1 MATAGPA
8 LVFEAAEQGSVVMA
22 QLAGVI
28 NEDNLLEER
37 LTATRNKGV
46 LIDLANVE
54 RINSCGVRDWIR
66 FAQRLEAAGNNLY
79 LLRCSPVV
87 VAQLNMVRN
96 FCGEKG
102 LVVSFQAPY
111 FCNNCDEERTETFP
125 AANVAEG
132 TSPEAVC
139 PVCKGPMEF
148 DDIPGL
154 YFGFAKLHGP
164 RAVPPEIQTAM
175 ENFRS
180 RPTTATPSPSGPGG
194 SRPLLSAVQAP
205 APATPR
211 PLVPA
216 APAVAAAPVAVA
228 RPASNPAL
236 QSPRPPAPP
245 LPAAQNRPSNPA
257 LRPSGPVAAAAAPV
271 NPAARRPSSPG
282 QQAPAPAAS
291 QAASARGVSGP
302 KPPVPVAARP
312 LMGGSPFPSASQR
325 ASGPKQAMPMGP
337 PANGTDPAK
346 KP

>member
-37 LTATRNKGV
+37 LTATKGKGV

-102 LVVSFQAPY
+102 QVLSFQAPY
-111 FCNNCDEERTETFP
+111 FCPNCDEERTETFP
-125 AANVAEG
+125 AAKVNIGV
-132 TSPEAVC
+132 SPDATC
-139 PVCKGPMEF
+139 PTCKGPMEF
-148 DDIPGL
+148 DDLPDL
-154 YFGFAKLHGP
+154 YFAFAKIHGAKP
-164 RAVPPEIQTAM
+164 VPQEIQTAM

-180 RPTTATPSPSGPGG
+180 RPSTPAPAAGG
-194 SRPLLSAVQAP
+194 SRPVMPSIPAPPARPAMAVAP
-205 APATPR
+205 AMA
-211 PLVPA
+211 
-216 APAVAAAPVAVA
+216 A

-236 QSPRPPAPP
+236 QPQRPASNPGLQPARPPSPSIPARPAAPP
-245 LPAAQNRPSNPA
+245 QAGAAPAAT
-257 LRPSGPVAAAAAPV
+257 
-271 NPAARRPSSPG
+271 AARRPSNPG
-282 QQAPAPAAS
+282 QQPPA
-291 QAASARGVSGP
+291 AASASPQARSSGL
-302 KPPVPVAARP
+302 KPPARP
-312 LMGGSPFPSASQR
+312 LMGGSPFPAQR
-325 ASGPKQAMPMGP
+325 PSGPKPSMSVAAP
-337 PANGTDPAK
+337 PNGTDPGK

>member
-37 LTATRNKGV
+37 LTSTRGKGV

-102 LVVSFQAPY
+102 QVVSFQAPY
-111 FCNNCDEERTETFP
+111 FCPNCDEERTETFP
-125 AANVAEG
+125 AAKVNVG
-132 TSPEAVC
+132 VSPDAVC
-139 PVCKGPMEF
+139 PTCKGPMEF
-148 DDIPGL
+148 DDLPDL
-154 YFGFAKLHGP
+154 YFAFAKLHGS

-180 RPTTATPSPSGPGG
+180 RPTTPAPSPGG
-194 SRPLLSAVQAP
+194 SRPAVAAVAP
-205 APATPR
+205 VPAVRVT
-211 PLVPA
+211 VPA
-216 APAVAAAPVAVA
+216 ASAAPPAIAVA
-228 RPASNPAL
+228 RPASNPTL
-236 QSPRPPAPP
+236 QPPRPPPP
-245 LPAAQNRPSNPA
+245 SAQARPSSNPS
-257 LRPSGPVAAAAAPV
+257 LRPQSAPMGAAPAM
-271 NPAARRPSSPG
+271 PPAAARRPSSPG
-282 QQAPAPAAS
+282 QPPPAAGAQAPRA
-291 QAASARGVSGP
+291 SGP
-302 KPPVPVAARP
+302 KPPAARP
-312 LMGGSPFPSASQR
+312 LMGGSPFPAQR
-325 ASGPKQAMPMGP
+325 PSGPKPSMPAAS
-337 PANGTDPAK
+337 ANGTDPGK

>member
-37 LTATRNKGV
+37 LTSTKGKGV

-102 LVVSFQAPY
+102 QVLSFQAPY
-111 FCNNCDEERTETFP
+111 FCPNCDEERTETFP
-125 AANVAEG
+125 AANVSAG
-132 TSPEAVC
+132 TSPEATC
-139 PVCKGPMEF
+139 PTCKGPMEF
-148 DDIPGL
+148 DDLPDL
-154 YFGFAKLHGP
+154 YFAFAKIHG
-164 RAVPPEIQTAM
+164 AKQVPQEIQSAI

-180 RPTTATPSPSGPGG
+180 RPSTSTPNPTTPG
-194 SRPLLSAVQAP
+194 SRPALAAVQSP
-205 APATPR
+205 A
-211 PLVPA
+211 LA
-216 APAVAAAPVAVA
+216 APRQPTPMAAA

-236 QSPRPPAPP
+236 QPPRPAAPT
-245 LPAAQNRPSNPA
+245 LPSAQNRTSNPA
-257 LRPSGPVAAAAAPV
+257 LRPPTPAGAVAPPGT

-282 QQAPAPAAS
+282 QQTPMPPNLAGP
-291 QAASARGVSGP
+291 ARGNSGP
-302 KPPVPVAARP
+302 KPPVAVRP
-312 LMGGSPFPSASQR
+312 LMGGSPFPSATQR
-325 ASGPKQAMPMGP
+325 ASGPKQSMPMAAP
-337 PANGTDPAK
+337 SNGTDPTK